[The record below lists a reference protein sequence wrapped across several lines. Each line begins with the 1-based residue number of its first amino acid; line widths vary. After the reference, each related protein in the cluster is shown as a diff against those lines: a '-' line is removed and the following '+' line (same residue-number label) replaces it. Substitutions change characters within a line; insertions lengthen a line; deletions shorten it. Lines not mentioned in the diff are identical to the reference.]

1 MQPIELKDLLSR
13 HDLPIIA
20 ASINS
25 KLLDEQAARQRYRDQ
40 LTPSEKAEFIGGEVI
55 VHSPARAKHLRVTE
69 RLIRL
74 VGTFVET
81 RDLGEAFTEKALISL
96 TRNDYEPDVCFF
108 RKNKASEFDSE
119 TMIFPAPDFIAEVLS
134 ESTRGRD
141 RGVKFDDY
149 AFHAVEEYW
158 IIDPDEETIE
168 QYRLA
173 KAGEQEYQ
181 LARKLTDGDIES
193 YVVTGF
199 RIPVR
204 SLFDVALN
212 LETLQR
218 VCLAVPKS

>member
-25 KLLDEQAARQRYRDQ
+25 KLRDEQAARQRYRDQ
-40 LTPSEKAEFIGGEVI
+40 LTPSEKVEFIGG
-55 VHSPARAKHLRVTE
+55 
-69 RLIRL
+69 
-74 VGTFVET
+74 
-81 RDLGEAFTEKALISL
+81 
-96 TRNDYEPDVCFF
+96 
-108 RKNKASEFDSE
+108 E

-141 RGVKFDDY
+141 RGVKFDDS
-149 AFHAVEEYW
+149 ACHAV
-158 IIDPDEETIE
+158 
-168 QYRLA
+168 
-173 KAGEQEYQ
+173 
-181 LARKLTDGDIES
+181 ES

-204 SLFDVALN
+204 SLFDAALN

-218 VCLAVPKS
+218 VCLDVPPS